1 MKKGTIIDTLTGVF
15 AVIGLACIG
24 YLGLKYGEPATP
36 KTPPRRDYAD
46 YGKPYRKPEPVH
58 YSDAKKTDEED
69 PCIIAIDALLKESKR
84 TVYASNKIKVA
95 SQIADLVSEVLFPSD
110 KIKMAA
116 INALNDISATMMYAI
131 DRAKI
136 TELIAEIAVM

>member
-24 YLGLKYGEPATP
+24 YLGIKYGEPATP
-36 KTPPRRDYAD
+36 KTPPRRDYRD
-46 YGKPYRKPEPVH
+46 YGKPYWRSEPVH
-58 YSDAKKTDEED
+58 YSDVKKTDEEE
-69 PCIIAIDALLKESKR
+69 PCVIAIDALLKEAKR
-84 TVYASNKIKVA
+84 TMYASSKIKVA
-95 SQIADLVSEVLFPSD
+95 NQISDLVSEARFPSD

-116 INALNDISATMMYAI
+116 INALNDISATMMYAS

>member
-36 KTPPRRDYAD
+36 KDSWKIDYAD
-46 YGKPYRKPEPVH
+46 YKKPYRKPEPVH

-69 PCIIAIDALLKESKR
+69 PCIIAIDALLKEAKR
-84 TVYASNKIKVA
+84 TMYASNKIDVA
-95 SQIADLVSEVLFPSD
+95 ERIADVVSEAFLPSD
-110 KIKMAA
+110 KVKATA
-116 INALNDISATMMYAI
+116 INALNDISATMMYSS

-136 TELIAEIAVM
+136 SDLIAKIAVM

>member
-46 YGKPYRKPEPVH
+46 YGKLYRKPEPVH

-95 SQIADLVSEVLFPSD
+95 NQIADLVSEILFPSD
-110 KIKMAA
+110 KVKMAA
-116 INALNDISATMMYAI
+116 INALNDISATMMYAS